1 MRIKLI
7 SATPKAEKLVYL
19 AARQSRFS
27 DGVDKLSQKEITDIR
42 IKNLIKKL
50 LEWGHFG
57 PFEHPHFTFVISDV
71 SRTFTH
77 QLVRHRVATFDQQSL
92 RYVNKS
98 GSGIDICLPKKKSK
112 EIEREIEKF
121 KDESFELYKNLTSK
135 GVPAEDARFVLPM
148 GTKTAIVVTMN
159 ARSMMHFLKLRLDK
173 HAQWEIRECSEEILK
188 IMKKQMPTT
197 FNWFSKNWKDLQLTP

>member
-71 SRTFTH
+71 SRTLTH
-77 QLVRHRVATFDQQSL
+77 QLVRHRMATFDQQSL
-92 RYVNKS
+92 RYVNKG

-112 EIEREIEKF
+112 ETEKEIKDF
-121 KDESFELYKNLTSK
+121 KDKSFELYQKLTSK
-135 GVPAEDARFVLPM
+135 GIPAEDARFVLPM
-148 GTKTAIVVTMN
+148 GTKTAIVMTMN

-197 FNWFSKNWKDLQLTP
+197 FNWFSKNWKKLQLTP

>member
-7 SATPKAEKLVYL
+7 SATSKAEKLVYL

-71 SRTFTH
+71 SRTLTH
-77 QLVRHRVATFDQQSL
+77 QLVRHRMATFDQQSL
-92 RYVNKS
+92 RYVNKG
-98 GSGIDICLPKKKSK
+98 GSGIEICLPKKKSK
-112 EIEREIEKF
+112 ETEKEI
-121 KDESFELYKNLTSK
+121 KDFRDKSFELYQKLTSK
-135 GVPAEDARFVLPM
+135 GIPAEDARFVLPM
-148 GTKTAIVVTMN
+148 GTKTAIVMTMN

-188 IMKKQMPTT
+188 VMKKQMPTT
-197 FNWFSKNWKDLQLTP
+197 FNWFSKNWKKLQLTP